1 MVYQDKDREIKI
13 SLFFKCFSNNLH
25 TLVVKIKLENVL
37 FSNQIL
43 QILFIIFIWS
53 LNRGKKKDDLPSS
66 LCSHE
71 YNFHTPQVIL
81 LEAAG
86 LRMAILPE
94 AVRAGGLLSGL
105 GPACHGIPNE

>member
-1 MVYQDKDREIKI
+1 MSSSATKYFRFCL
-13 SLFFKCFSNNLH
+13 LF
-25 TLVVKIKLENVL
+25 L
-37 FSNQIL
+37 FGPWI
-43 QILFIIFIWS
+43 
-53 LNRGKKKDDLPSS
+53 GEKKKKDDLPSS
-66 LCSHE
+66 LRSHE